1 MSGFALIQAV
11 VIGAVVA
18 ISAWHAFRKLLP
30 QTSRRVLAAF
40 VAGLDRPG
48 RSKPLRRLGRW
59 LQPAETRGGGCG
71 SSSDGCGTCSGCA
84 PTKPSAGTE
93 AQPLAF
99 RPRR

>member
-1 MSGFALIQAV
+1 MSGFALIQTL
-11 VIGAVVA
+11 VIGTVVV

-40 VAGLDRPG
+40 AAGLDCPG
-48 RSKPLRRLGRW
+48 RSTPVRRLGRW

-71 SSSDGCGTCSGCA
+71 SSGDGCSSCGNCA
-84 PTKPSAGTE
+84 TNPSTATE